1 MSADQIS
8 TAIQNTSYF
17 TAVRESGLAYP
28 VILSSHLTMI
38 AVFGGLILLTDLRL
52 LNVAM
57 KSIPASVVVAKT
69 RPWKHVGL
77 TIMILLGIHLGGA
90 KFHDYYDNPYFLMK
104 MSLLACVFIH
114 AMVFRKGVYKNP
126 AALDSPGGPPTAAK
140 VAASLS
146 LIIWVSI
153 LSCGRLIAYWENPNN
168 PSEQAPRIHS
178 GQVYGRGK

>member
-8 TAIQNTSYF
+8 NAIQNLSYF

-69 RPWKHVGL
+69 RPWKYIGL
-77 TIMILLGIHLGGA
+77 TIMLLLGINLGGA
-90 KFHDYYDNPYFLMK
+90 KFHDYYDNPYFILK
-104 MSLLACVFIH
+104 MSLLVCVFIH
-114 AMVFRKGVYKNP
+114 AMAFRKSVYKNP
-126 AALDSPGGPPTAAK
+126 VALDSPAGPPGSAK
-140 VAASLS
+140 VAATLS
-146 LIIWVSI
+146 LVIWISI
-153 LSCGRLIAYWENPNN
+153 LSCGRMIAYWDNPNN
-168 PSEQAPRIHS
+168 QPGKAPLIAPNTT
-178 GQVYGRGK
+178 YGRH

>member
-8 TAIQNTSYF
+8 SAIQNIPYF

-126 AALDSPGGPPTAAK
+126 AALDSPGGPPAAAK
-140 VAASLS
+140 VAATLS
-146 LIIWVSI
+146 LVIWVSI
-153 LSCGRLIAYWENPNN
+153 LSCGRLIAYWDNPNN
-168 PSEQAPRIHS
+168 SSEQAPRIHS

>member
-8 TAIQNTSYF
+8 TAIQNISYF

-28 VILSSHLTMI
+28 VLLSSHLTMI

-57 KSIPASVVVAKT
+57 RNIPASVVVTKT

-77 TIMILLGIHLGGA
+77 TVMILLGIHLGGA

-104 MSLLACVFIH
+104 MSLLVCVFIH
-114 AMVFRKGVYKNP
+114 AMVFRKGVYRNP
-126 AALDSPGGPPTAAK
+126 AALDSPGGPTTAAK
-140 VAASLS
+140 VAATLS
-146 LIIWVSI
+146 LVIWVSI
-153 LSCGRLIAYWENPNN
+153 LSCGRLIAYWENPSN
-168 PSEQAPRIHS
+168 PSEQAPRVHS